1 MDCAADGDMPCRMD
15 TNSTPR
21 PRLPLRETA
30 SLVDAARNVIAA
42 RSIAGMSLRTVAE
55 EAGTSVGSISYRIG
69 DRAALISAVLD
80 REIEL
85 MAQARSEWRAR
96 SVDAD
101 GMAGDMAGDVLADLV
116 CAWLDEGAGA
126 RRTSAIVTCEL
137 ALLASREPDALPAIA
152 TLFEEAEGLWQDLL
166 AASAQ
171 GERLARFI
179 ARYCL
184 DEQVFSILLSDETD
198 YRLLRRSTVRGMLR
212 DGTTRPDPALSRWH
226 MALVERLALPAAA
239 AYDETSPVPQGTRGT
254 IAEHIAD
261 IIVGQGVGALSHRTV
276 AQSVGVAAS
285 SVAHHFP
292 AHRDILFAG
301 VEAVYRRLRS
311 QIHASGARLGNG
323 DIIRLTHECAL
334 SALTDPA
341 FRPFAIDMR
350 RRRAEN
356 VHALYAEWLGIP
368 ENSDRARVQAMVMA
382 SIGDGLRTL
391 ATNAPWADMRQ
402 LVETLT

>member
-1 MDCAADGDMPCRMD
+1 MESDRSATSRPAAV
-15 TNSTPR
+15 R
-21 PRLPLRETA
+21 PLPRETE
-30 SLVDAARNVIAA
+30 SVVDAARSVIAA

-69 DRAALISAVLD
+69 DRAALITAVLD
-80 REIEL
+80 REIDL
-85 MAQARSEWRAR
+85 MTRARREWRER
-96 SVDAD
+96 V
-101 GMAGDMAGDVLADLV
+101 AGLNGASGDILADLV

-137 ALLASREPDALPAIA
+137 ALLASRDPGALPAIA
-152 TLFEEAEGLWQDLL
+152 ALFEQAEGLWQDILPADEPGRKL
-166 AASAQ
+166 S
-171 GERLARFI
+171 GFI

-184 DEQVFSILLSDETD
+184 DEQVFSILLEDETD
-198 YRLLRRSTVRGMLR
+198 YRLLRRSTVRGVLR
-212 DGTTRPDPALSRWH
+212 TGTVPPDPALTAWH
-226 MALVERLALPAAA
+226 MALVDRLALPAAA
-239 AYDETSPVPQGTRGT
+239 AYDETSPVPQGTKGT

-261 IIVGQGVGALSHRTV
+261 IIVEQGVGALSHRTV
-276 AQSVGVAAS
+276 AQAVGVAAS

-311 QIHASGARLGNG
+311 QIHVSGARLGNG

-334 SALTDPA
+334 AALTDPA

-356 VHALYAEWLGIP
+356 VHSRYAEWLGIP

-382 SIGDGLRTL
+382 SIGHGLRTL
-391 ATNAPWADMRQ
+391 ATDTQWADMRE
-402 LVETLT
+402 LVSTLT